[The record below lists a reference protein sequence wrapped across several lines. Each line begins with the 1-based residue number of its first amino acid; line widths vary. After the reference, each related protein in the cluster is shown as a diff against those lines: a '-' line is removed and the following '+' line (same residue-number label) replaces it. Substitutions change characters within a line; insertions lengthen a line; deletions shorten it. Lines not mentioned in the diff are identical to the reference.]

1 MKGLINKTKTRNF
14 ILEYAARTR
23 AHKFTRVAPSVFDQ
37 LEASVRDKCRAIIQ
51 CQPSKGKTIR

>member
-23 AHKFTRVAPSVFDQ
+23 AYKFTRVALPVFDQ
-37 LEASVRDKCRAIIQ
+37 LEAAMREKCRGIVHS
-51 CQPSKGKTIR
+51 QPSKGRTIR